1 MSQTR
6 QLRGY
11 GRRPPLP
18 LTVPLPDGRSLEVSQ
33 WLRILPGKRLVG
45 QATLDGEAVLAKLFI
60 APGAVRHWAREKKG
74 VEALIRC
81 AIPTPALIAS
91 GQLSGGGRF
100 LLTRYLPGAQS
111 QQQRW
116 EALESTAPGNPAA
129 QDLVREVIAV
139 LAQMHRQ
146 GLTQS
151 DLHMGNFLCYQGRL
165 LVIDGDAVAVHT
177 AGTPLSAE
185 DAADNLGTFMAQL
198 PVAWEQQ
205 RDPLVAVY
213 LQHNSEHP
221 LDPQRISQA
230 LERGREWRLRDYLGK
245 AVRDCSLF
253 SVRRNWWRL
262 IAIRRSEVKALL
274 PLLEQPDAPFTGEP
288 LLKDGGSSTVTRLT
302 LDGRELVIK
311 RYNIKGLG
319 HWLRRFWR
327 PSRAWHSWLAAHR
340 LQFLDLATPAPLGMC
355 ESRFGPLRRRAWLVT
370 EFCPGQDLLS
380 LFGPTGAQLPSAQQ
394 QAALLQVFSEL
405 ARHRISH
412 GDCKAT
418 NLLWHAGRV
427 WLIDLDAMQVHASEA
442 AWRKAWNRDRARF
455 IRNWPAE
462 SDLGQWLQAALPR

>member
-1 MSQTR
+1 MSQTQ
-6 QLRGY
+6 QLRQY

-60 APGAVRHWAREKKG
+60 ARGAVRHWAREKKG
-74 VEALIRC
+74 VEALIQC

-91 GQLSGGGRF
+91 GQLSGGGRY

-116 EALESTAPGNPAA
+116 EALESTAPDSPAA
-129 QDLVREVIAV
+129 QGLVREVIAV

-151 DLHMGNFLCYQGRL
+151 DLHMGNFLCYQGQL
-165 LVIDGDAVAVHT
+165 QVIDGDAVAVHT

-213 LQHNSEHP
+213 LQHNNEHP

-311 RYNIKGLG
+311 RYNIKSVG

-340 LQFLDLATPAPLGMC
+340 LQFLDIATPAPLGMC

-380 LFGPTGAQLPSAQQ
+380 LFDPTGAQLPPAQQ

-442 AWRKAWNRDRARF
+442 SWRKAWSRDRARF

-462 SDLGQWLQAALPR
+462 SALGQWLQAALPR